1 MLSRVVRL
9 GLLRSGLVIGVRGGA
24 LKIQDQKMHDVKMKD
39 YISGPEMQD
48 LKMRDLLGMLD
59 RYSEH

>member
-1 MLSRVVRL
+1 L
-9 GLLRSGLVIGVRGGA
+9 GLGVGA
-24 LKIQDQKMHDVKMKD
+24 LKMQDQKMHDVKMKD